1 MECEMSLA
9 TKDVIRRVRDA
20 LDEIRPAIQA
30 DGGDVELVDVDASG
44 IVRVRFRGA
53 CVGCPSSEVTLF
65 EGIERILRETV
76 PEVRSVVSV
85 DAAGGQETET

>member
-85 DAAGGQETET
+85 DAAGGQENET